1 MLNKKSLLLSL
12 ILSFVFGCVPVFA
25 NNLTS
30 GRHVYGI
37 ISETFTGALQEC
49 GESVDNILCCP
60 FSQYGAVTT
69 KQDESVV
76 KEGKYSVYC
85 SIPKSDITGQ
95 WAGLAYT
102 FVKSDNR
109 TAEGRNIGNNGNN
122 KSFKYLDFWIKYKS
136 GNTSEFNNLLVGVSD
151 FNAGDGNDWCKKL
164 SETVVETDSDGWKH
178 CVIDLDV
185 ISGSNLSNIKN
196 VFLIKEPTTS
206 YGNVE
211 FYIDNIVLR
220 TADSGSFNVTLEKV
234 EDMQNVPSMGDDEV
248 KWTESAIMSKEWQ
261 AAGRYI
267 KIDVDKYCNNL
278 NIQMYV
284 NNGAKGRN
292 GLVGKK
298 NNGDIAVK
306 PSGEEYVLPMCW
318 RAYNGKLVNFVE
330 NPAVDA
336 TYLIAQSAAE
346 DHNLYDYGVSKE
358 DPGYYPWFYMKEYK
372 DINFA
377 DQKDVDYITIWN
389 SSKGYHVANP
399 FKWKDDKGVWHDSD
413 GFSDFFKA
421 DRTLRVYLGTC
432 FQEMAGGLNYTAT
445 IIVNGTYE

>member
-1 MLNKKSLLLSL
+1 MLNRKVILSL

-76 KEGKYSVYC
+76 KEGKYSIYC
-85 SIPKSDITGQ
+85 YIPNSGITGT

-102 FVKSDNR
+102 FVKSDNK
-109 TAEGRNIGNNGNN
+109 TAEGRNIGNNGKNE
-122 KSFKYLDFWIKYKS
+122 SFKYLDFWIKYKS
-136 GNTSEFNNLLVGVSD
+136 GSTNEFNNLLVGVSD
-151 FNAGDGNDWCKKL
+151 FNASDGNDWCKKL
-164 SETVVETDSDGWKH
+164 SDTVVYTDDNGWKH
-178 CVIDLDV
+178 CRVNLSEV
-185 ISGSNLSNIKN
+185 SGNKLSNIKN

-206 YGNVE
+206 YGDVE

-220 TADSGSFNVTLEKV
+220 TESSGLFNVTLETV
-234 EDMQNVPSMGDDEV
+234 EDMSDIPASGENEI
-248 KWTESAIMSKEWQ
+248 KWTNSAMESRMWMAASK
-261 AAGRYI
+261 YI

-284 NNGAKGRN
+284 SNGAKGRN

-306 PSGEEYVLPMCW
+306 PNGGEYVLPMCW
-318 RAYNGKLVNFVE
+318 RAYNGTLKNFVE

-358 DPGYYPWFYMKEYK
+358 DPEFYPWFYMKEYE
-372 DINFA
+372 DINFS
-377 DQKDVDYITIWN
+377 DKKDVDYITIWS

-432 FQEMAGGLNYTAT
+432 FQDMAGGLNYTAA
-445 IIVNGTYE
+445 ILFNAEYE